1 MSVKNK
7 YVAVLASIVLL
18 GFSVPSMADCNNLF
32 DNMSRY
38 GTSANAQAQSPL
50 QCLLQERADRERNNA
65 QAAAYVANMTP
76 AQLQNAYMLNLDP
89 YQWWAYQIGNSR
101 HWGW

>member
-1 MSVKNK
+1 MSAKNK
-7 YVAVLASIVLL
+7 YAAVLAGAVLL
-18 GFSVPSMADCNNLF
+18 GFSVPSMANCR
-32 DNMSRY
+32 DNMGRY
-38 GTSANAQAQSPL
+38 GISAEPEDIQAR
-50 QCLLQERADRERNNA
+50 LLSRCQERERADRERNA

-76 AQLQNAYMLNLDP
+76 AQLQNAYLLNLDP